1 MVDDTPPVRVL
12 IVDDDQRVRAALRAY
27 LSAVPGIDVVGTADG
42 PAAALDIARRHPP
55 TVAVI
60 DLLIP
65 DAQDGLA
72 LLRTLTGMRIPAV
85 ALSIEYQLS
94 ASALAAGARQFVGKD
109 SSPDLLL
116 AAVRAAGR

>member
-1 MVDDTPPVRVL
+1 MVADTPPVRVL

-42 PAAALDIARRHPP
+42 PASALDIARRHPP

-65 DAQDGLA
+65 DAQDGLT
-72 LLRTLTGMRIPAV
+72 LLRTFAGLRIPAV
-85 ALSIEYQLS
+85 ALSIEYELS
-94 ASALAAGARQFVGKD
+94 AKALAAGARQFVGKD